1 MFENIEKALTI
12 MLLAIGVKLDGED
25 EQVKK
30 RKKRSVWMKP
40 WLKNRL
46 RTSAYQNI
54 FQELRLKDKEEFRRY
69 LRINTETYQVKLFIY
84 LFIHLFW
91 HNFTDWKTIA
101 NVFDNIF
108 CSSQYPYYV
117 DGIIRF
123 HLSRKILYWPWKY

>member
-12 MLLAIGVKLDGED
+12 MLLAIGVKLDGEY

-54 FQELRLKDKEEFRRY
+54 FQELRLKDKEE
-69 LRINTETYQVKLFIY
+69 TPT
-84 LFIHLFW
+84 
-91 HNFTDWKTIA
+91 
-101 NVFDNIF
+101 
-108 CSSQYPYYV
+108 
-117 DGIIRF
+117 
-123 HLSRKILYWPWKY
+123 